1 MPLINGPR
9 QNLHW
14 KFHRS
19 LTRREALSFFFA
31 ASSEV
36 SALALGG
43 ALPVTER
50 GPRLSV
56 EGYST
61 KIIVDAAIWDPLT
74 NTSPKHASLPEHV
87 QFLFLP
93 SIVHEIG
100 RELNVCVQP
109 SLIRINLSA

>member
-19 LTRREALSFFFA
+19 LTRREAQALFLAILFI
-31 ASSEV
+31 ET
-36 SALALGG
+36 ALALGG
-43 ALPVTER
+43 EISVTER

-87 QFLFLP
+87 QFLVLP
-93 SIVHEIG
+93 SNVHEIG